1 MVTTEEG
8 GKASVF
14 FKPDRIYM
22 LYLFK
27 RRRNKRSYFY
37 TSNLSDKVTL
47 SRQNLSE

>member
-8 GKASVF
+8 GKASAF
-14 FKPDRIYM
+14 LNQSDFICSIY
-22 LYLFK
+22 LK
-27 RRRNKRSYFY
+27 EEEIRGATY